1 MRHILYYIR
10 YRTAHKMA
18 KPRPDPKSTS
28 LQSDGILNPHPE
40 AVTDDLFHT
49 NAFFD
54 ARDLVQVKYEML
66 RRCNAEGRSKADAAL
81 AFGVSRPTFYLA
93 ERAFAKQGLAGLL
106 PRKRGPK
113 QAHKLS
119 GKVFAYLEQLLAK
132 DTALRAPA
140 LATLLA
146 QRLGVRVHPRSIER
160 ALARKKKHR

>member
-1 MRHILYYIR
+1 
-10 YRTAHKMA
+10 MA
-18 KPRPDPKSTS
+18 KPRRDPKSTS
-28 LQSDGILNPHPE
+28 LQTDGVLNPHPE
-40 AVTDDLFHT
+40 SVTDALFHT

-66 RRCNAEGRSKADAAL
+66 RRCIAEGSPKANAAL

-119 GKVFAYLEQLLAK
+119 GKVWVYLEQLTSQDAS
-132 DTALRAPA
+132 LRAPA

-146 QRLGVRVHPRSIER
+146 QRFGLRVHPRSIER
-160 ALARKKKHR
+160 ALARKKKRR